1 MRERLLKKVQE
12 RQQQQQQQ
20 APAAAAAAAAAVP
33 ASGANTAVFTSGEKP
48 IKTPRPPAAAPAE
61 KQKSD

>member
-1 MRERLLKKVQE
+1 LLKKVQE
-12 RQQQQQQQ
+12 RQQAQQQQ
-20 APAAAAAAAAAVP
+20 APTAAAAAAAVP

-48 IKTPRPPAAAPAE
+48 MKTPRPPAAAPAE